1 MEVQHDAREVVV
13 ARQCGNGPGPCNCPR
28 ETILL
33 VEDERAVRMV
43 AARIL
48 RRKGFNVLEAI
59 DGRDAVAVAGDH
71 LGSIALLISDL
82 VMPSLDGPQLA
93 ETLGQTR
100 PGMRVL
106 FMSGYLQEDIVGRGV
121 QRDASFLG
129 KPFLPDDLVGDACT
143 E

>member
-1 MEVQHDAREVVV
+1 
-13 ARQCGNGPGPCNCPR
+13 
-28 ETILL
+28 
-33 VEDERAVRMV
+33 MV

-59 DGRDAVAVAGDH
+59 DGRDALAVAGDH

-82 VMPSLDGPQLA
+82 IMPSLDGPQLA
-93 ETLGQTR
+93 ETLGRTR

-106 FMSGYLQEDIVGRGV
+106 FMSGYLEEDIVGRGV

-129 KPFLPDDLVGDACT
+129 KPFLPDDLVARVESLLGTSTATDSAV
-143 E
+143 